1 MAAGVGHM
9 NPNILVK
16 KKISYTYSFL
26 KKVGLENEKISKK
39 QARLGFKNSEE
50 IGSFFWG

>member
-1 MAAGVGHM
+1 MAAGVDQM
-9 NPNILVK
+9 NQNNLGK

-39 QARLGFKNSEE
+39 QARLGY
-50 IGSFFWG
+50 

>member
-26 KKVGLENEKISKK
+26 KKVGLENEKISKNRPDSGLK
-39 QARLGFKNSEE
+39 ILKK
-50 IGSFFWG
+50 